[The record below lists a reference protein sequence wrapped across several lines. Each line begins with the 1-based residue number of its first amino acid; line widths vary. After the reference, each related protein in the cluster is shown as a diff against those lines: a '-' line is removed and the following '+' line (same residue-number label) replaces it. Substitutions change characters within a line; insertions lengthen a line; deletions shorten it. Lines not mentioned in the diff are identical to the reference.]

1 MESPRSVRILITYTC
16 ICNKIPLKFGHF
28 KNHWPLIFN
37 QDFIIWICVFVLFCV
52 CVFVLFEA
60 FVVVFFKPWRDL
72 GLDNCTNFQSMHP
85 PSSLMS
91 VRIGEYIWCL
101 LQTHPTSAKAWVK
114 TWNFKAVWKHYRKLQ
129 YLRMSILMW
138 EYYFIIKIDLTFTNH
153 AIEWIKKASVFLYVS
168 DL

>member
-28 KNHWPLIFN
+28 KNHWPLLFN
-37 QDFIIWICVFVLFCV
+37 QDFRIWICVLVLFCV

-60 FVVVFFKPWRDL
+60 FVVVFFKPWRYL

-85 PSSLMS
+85 PSSLVS

-114 TWNFKAVWKHYRKLQ
+114 TWNFKQ
-129 YLRMSILMW
+129 FENITEISSIYLCR
-138 EYYFIIKIDLTFTNH
+138 Y
-153 AIEWIKKASVFLYVS
+153 
-168 DL
+168 